1 MHIMKK
7 KIYQKTSLKMSIT
20 IICKSSKTSAFNVI
34 NWTLFSELCKSR
46 YYQLNPYRLYKL

>member
-7 KIYQKTSLKMSIT
+7 KKKNYQKTSLKMSIT

-46 YYQLNPYRLYKL
+46 YY